1 MKKHSMMKKHF
12 RKHFVASVA
21 LLLALSF
28 VGCNLFNPTE
38 SVNIKSN
45 DAEALTYQGYLH
57 YQKNEYSMARSY
69 FDKAILAD
77 SAYSDAWYGRAKAVM
92 NMQPGLNI
100 LELVSYAKSDDA
112 MDVAENFMNMPDEKA
127 NQIKN
132 GLDSVFKYLDPFIV
146 RDELGLTDKRV
157 RFKDFSDSY
166 AIMQLTKL
174 ALTVRAA
181 SVSIKNIFSA
191 ADNILSIN
199 WSELNP
205 QELGETAKETF
216 DALAST
222 ATAIKANPELVTTV
236 IKEYIPDSL
245 GITDS
250 TLEENIDFFADQ
262 IIYVIDAIQKTEVD
276 RAMIFLEVG
285 NAIDDDGDGCIDE
298 EIPDGL
304 DNDGDGEIDEDM
316 RHYETYVM
324 DVNHENY
331 QESNPTKIREIKL
344 TERYRFI
351 DIDGNGVYGEE
362 DPDEREFIY
371 PTKQR
376 EEAGKNGLFK
386 FAKDLAWEG
395 TAETAEGLEKR
406 IAYKDSVRLD
416 TDSLNIKYDLEWRK
430 KHVGGC
436 WNNYDEEQFKA
447 WFRGRN

>member
-1 MKKHSMMKKHF
+1 MMKKYF
-12 RKHFVASVA
+12 QKHFVTSAV
-21 LLLALSF
+21 LALAFGLVS
-28 VGCNLFNPTE
+28 CNLFNPTE

-57 YQKNEYSMARSY
+57 YQKNEYSLARDY
-69 FDKAILAD
+69 FEKAIKAD
-77 SAYSDAWYGRAKAVM
+77 SAYSEAWYGRAKAVL
-92 NMQPGLNI
+92 NLQEGLNI
-100 LELVSYAKSDDA
+100 LELISYAKSDDA

-127 NQIKN
+127 NQIKD
-132 GLDSVFKYLDPFIV
+132 GLDSVFKYIDPFIV

-166 AIMQLTKL
+166 AVMQMTKL

-191 ADNILSIN
+191 ANNILSIN
-199 WSELNP
+199 WAELDP
-205 QELGETAKETF
+205 EELGETAKETF

-250 TLEENIDFFADQ
+250 TLTENIDFFADQ
-262 IIYVIDAIQKTEVD
+262 IIYVNDAIQKTEVD
-276 RAMIFLEVG
+276 RALIFLNVG
-285 NAIDDDGDGCIDE
+285 NVIDDDGDGCIDE
-298 EIPDGL
+298 EIPDGQ

-324 DVNHENY
+324 DIDSVNYLN
-331 QESNPTKIREIKL
+331 SNPTKVREIKL
-344 TERYRFI
+344 TERYNFI
-351 DIDGNGVYGEE
+351 DIDGNGIFGEE
-362 DPDEREFIY
+362 DENERIFVIQSTRERES
-371 PTKQR
+371 
-376 EEAGKNGLFK
+376 KNYHLFR
-386 FAKDLAWEG
+386 FADSLKWVG

-416 TDSLNIKYDLEWRK
+416 TDSLNYKYDLEWRK

-436 WNNYDEEQFKA
+436 WNNYDEEAFKA
-447 WFRGRN
+447 WFRGRE

>member
-1 MKKHSMMKKHF
+1 MMKKYF
-12 RKHFVASVA
+12 QKHFVTSAV
-21 LLLALSF
+21 LALAFGLVS
-28 VGCNLFNPTE
+28 CNLFNPTE

-57 YQKNEYSMARSY
+57 YQKNEYSLARDY
-69 FDKAILAD
+69 FEKAIKAD
-77 SAYSDAWYGRAKAVM
+77 SAYSEAWYGRAKAVL
-92 NMQPGLNI
+92 NLQEGLNI
-100 LELVSYAKSDDA
+100 LELISYAKSDDA

-127 NQIKN
+127 NQIKD
-132 GLDSVFKYLDPFIV
+132 GLDSVFKYIDPFIV

-166 AIMQLTKL
+166 AVMQMTKL

-199 WSELNP
+199 WAELDP
-205 QELGETAKETF
+205 EELGETAKETF

-250 TLEENIDFFADQ
+250 TLTENIDFFADQ
-262 IIYVIDAIQKTEVD
+262 IIYVNDAIQKTEVD
-276 RAMIFLEVG
+276 RALIFLNVG
-285 NAIDDDGDGCIDE
+285 NVIDDDGDGCIDE
-298 EIPDGL
+298 EIPDGQ

-324 DVNHENY
+324 DIDSVNHLN
-331 QESNPTKIREIKL
+331 SNPTKVREIKL
-344 TERYRFI
+344 TERYNFI
-351 DIDGNGVYGEE
+351 DIDGNGIFGEE
-362 DPDEREFIY
+362 DENERIFVIQSTRERES
-371 PTKQR
+371 
-376 EEAGKNGLFK
+376 KNNHLFR
-386 FAKDLAWEG
+386 FADSLKWVG

-416 TDSLNIKYDLEWRK
+416 TDSLNYKYDLEWRK

-436 WNNYDEEQFKA
+436 WNNYDEEAFKA
-447 WFRGRN
+447 WFRGRE

>member
-1 MKKHSMMKKHF
+1 MKKYF
-12 RKHFVASVA
+12 QKHFVTSAV
-21 LLLALSF
+21 LALAFGLVS
-28 VGCNLFNPTE
+28 CNLFNPTE

-57 YQKNEYSMARSY
+57 YQKNEYSLARDY
-69 FDKAILAD
+69 FEKAIKAD
-77 SAYSDAWYGRAKAVM
+77 SAYSEAWYGRAKAVL
-92 NMQPGLNI
+92 NLQEGLNI
-100 LELVSYAKSDDA
+100 LELISYAKSDDA

-127 NQIKN
+127 NQIKD
-132 GLDSVFKYLDPFIV
+132 GLDSVFKYIDPFIV

-166 AIMQLTKL
+166 AVMQMTKL

-191 ADNILSIN
+191 ANNILSIN
-199 WSELNP
+199 WAELDP
-205 QELGETAKETF
+205 EELGETAKETF

-250 TLEENIDFFADQ
+250 TLTENIDFFADQ
-262 IIYVIDAIQKTEVD
+262 IIYVNDAIQKTEVD
-276 RAMIFLEVG
+276 RALIFLNVG
-285 NAIDDDGDGCIDE
+285 NVIDDDGDGCIDE
-298 EIPDGL
+298 EIPDGQ

-324 DVNHENY
+324 DIDSVNHLN
-331 QESNPTKIREIKL
+331 SNPTKVREIKL
-344 TERYRFI
+344 TERYNFI
-351 DIDGNGVYGEE
+351 DIDGNGIFGEE
-362 DPDEREFIY
+362 DENERIFVIQSTRERES
-371 PTKQR
+371 
-376 EEAGKNGLFK
+376 KNNHLFR
-386 FAKDLAWEG
+386 FADSLKWVG

-416 TDSLNIKYDLEWRK
+416 TDSLNYKYDLEWRK

-436 WNNYDEEQFKA
+436 WNNYDEEAFKA
-447 WFRGRN
+447 WFRGRE

>member
-1 MKKHSMMKKHF
+1 MMKKYF
-12 RKHFVASVA
+12 QKHFVTSAV
-21 LLLALSF
+21 LALAFGLVS
-28 VGCNLFNPTE
+28 CNLFNPTE

-57 YQKNEYSMARSY
+57 YQKNEYSLARDY
-69 FDKAILAD
+69 FEKAIKAD
-77 SAYSDAWYGRAKAVM
+77 SAYSEAWYGRAKAVL
-92 NMQPGLNI
+92 NLQEGLNI
-100 LELVSYAKSDDA
+100 LELISYAKSDDA

-127 NQIKN
+127 NQIKD
-132 GLDSVFKYLDPFIV
+132 GLDSVFKYIDPFIV

-166 AIMQLTKL
+166 AVMQMTKL

-191 ADNILSIN
+191 ANNILSIN
-199 WSELNP
+199 WAELDP
-205 QELGETAKETF
+205 EELGETAKETF

-250 TLEENIDFFADQ
+250 TLTENIDFFADQ
-262 IIYVIDAIQKTEVD
+262 IIYVNDAIQKTEVD
-276 RAMIFLEVG
+276 RALIFLNVG
-285 NAIDDDGDGCIDE
+285 NVIDDDGDGCIDE
-298 EIPDGL
+298 EIPDGQ

-324 DVNHENY
+324 DIDSVNHLN
-331 QESNPTKIREIKL
+331 SNPTKVREIKL
-344 TERYRFI
+344 TERYNFI
-351 DIDGNGVYGEE
+351 DIDGNGIFGEE
-362 DPDEREFIY
+362 DENERIFVIQSTRERES
-371 PTKQR
+371 
-376 EEAGKNGLFK
+376 KNNHLFR
-386 FAKDLAWEG
+386 FADSLKWVG

-416 TDSLNIKYDLEWRK
+416 TDSLNYKYDLEWRK

-436 WNNYDEEQFKA
+436 WNNYDEEAFKA
-447 WFRGRN
+447 WFRGRE